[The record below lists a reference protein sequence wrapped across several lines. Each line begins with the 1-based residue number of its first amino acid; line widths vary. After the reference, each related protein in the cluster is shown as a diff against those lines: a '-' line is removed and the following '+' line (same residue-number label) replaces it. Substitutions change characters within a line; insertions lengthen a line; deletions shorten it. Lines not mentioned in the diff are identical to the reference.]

1 MIESEMQTLTERIG
15 RIENI
20 AGPVVECSGIPGVRM
35 YEVVRVGN
43 QQLIGEVIEVGEE
56 EFTAQVYEE
65 TSGVAPG
72 EPVHA
77 TRDSL
82 SVELGPGLLGSIYDG
97 IQRPLPDLREISG
110 DFMKR
115 GLSVEGLN
123 KEKKWQFT
131 PSLKAGDSVEPGD
144 IIGDVPETGIIT
156 SKILIPVGVK
166 GEIIEIV
173 KKGEYTVNETICK
186 VKDAQGDVHS
196 VMMMQRT
203 PVRVGRPFKERVG
216 MHTPLI
222 TGQRVID
229 TFMPQAKGGTGAI
242 PGGFGTGKCVLADT
256 PVLLED
262 GSLVPIRELYERLA
276 PRGVLIEDSEDE
288 TLVQLKDSLS
298 VLSFDGVRYSPHC
311 ATHIYR
317 GTTNHLVRVTTRSGR
332 QITITPIHK
341 LFRFSDD
348 AVEEVESRNLEVGDY
363 LVVPRKITFPG
374 EEVSFDAYEI
384 SLDYRAADD
393 TTLDWMVDTIK
404 GLADGT
410 TLKSI
415 AHDLDV
421 SYDVL
426 IGFWKKKNRPTL
438 RFLKKLSILAQ
449 VSPVAVGFVKKG
461 SSSSPFKIP
470 EKMTVELAEWLGLFV
485 ADGHIK
491 GRKGGIYLY
500 NKSDRILNRFAVLT
514 KSLFDL
520 EVSFGQDSSDRTPFV
535 YVRNAGLQEYL
546 HYLGIPRSK
555 KTYRVGIPATVMKS
569 RMETAVHF
577 LSGYF
582 AGDGSFSRYTV
593 GFSTASKRLYSDL
606 SYLFT
611 RLGLLYRSREKSG
624 SYVLEIDGIN
634 AVRLADLFLEH
645 GVFDYEKLNPLY
657 SYQESTAMHF
667 VGSDLIPLS
676 QNILGLMLQL
686 GVDDDGH
693 DAYRKYEGI
702 RLDNYIK
709 LGETP
714 TVGTF
719 QRMIDVLR
727 EKNSDVDGDFYDSLN
742 QLLEM
747 TDEVYFDPIK
757 KIEHFEEET
766 EVFDITVETVHNF
779 IGGLQPFTLHNTV
792 TLHQFAKW
800 ADAQVV
806 VYVGCGE
813 RGNEMTE
820 ALEEWPHLKDP
831 KSGRPLME
839 RTVLIANTSNMPVA
853 AREASIYVA
862 VTIAEYFRDQGFDVA
877 LMADS
882 TSRWAEALREISG
895 RLGQLPSEEGYPAYL
910 GSRLAQFYER
920 GGRVKTLG
928 SGDRMGSVTVCGAVS
943 PPGGDF
949 SEPVTQ
955 ATLRIVKVFWAL
967 DKDLAARRFFPAI
980 NTLTSYSLYFGT
992 LQKWQEENMGKDW
1005 PDLVKEALAI
1015 LQKDQELREIV
1026 QLVGPDALPESERA
1040 ILEAARMIKEDFLT
1054 QSALHEI
1061 DTYSPI
1067 GKTYRM
1073 LRIIINFSKKMTEA
1087 VQLGVQVRRI
1097 LELSVLDNIARM
1109 KLSPWDSYNET
1120 MDTIERKIDGEFQSM
1135 LQELSESGLLH
1146 HESAQ

>member
-1 MIESEMQTLTERIG
+1 MQTLTERIG
-15 RIENI
+15 RIESI
-20 AGPVVECSGIPGVRM
+20 AGPVVECSGIPAVRM

-65 TSGVAPG
+65 TSGIAPG

-77 TRDSL
+77 TGDSL

-97 IQRPLPDLREISG
+97 IQRPLPDLREMSG
-110 DFMKR
+110 DFITR

-131 PSLKAGDSVEPGD
+131 PSVKVGDSVEPGD

-186 VKDAQGDVHS
+186 VKDARGDVHS

-216 MHTPLI
+216 MHTPLV

-242 PGGFGTGKCVLADT
+242 PGGFGTGK
-256 PVLLED
+256 
-262 GSLVPIRELYERLA
+262 
-276 PRGVLIEDSEDE
+276 
-288 TLVQLKDSLS
+288 
-298 VLSFDGVRYSPHC
+298 
-311 ATHIYR
+311 
-317 GTTNHLVRVTTRSGR
+317 
-332 QITITPIHK
+332 
-341 LFRFSDD
+341 
-348 AVEEVESRNLEVGDY
+348 
-363 LVVPRKITFPG
+363 
-374 EEVSFDAYEI
+374 
-384 SLDYRAADD
+384 
-393 TTLDWMVDTIK
+393 
-404 GLADGT
+404 
-410 TLKSI
+410 
-415 AHDLDV
+415 
-421 SYDVL
+421 
-426 IGFWKKKNRPTL
+426 
-438 RFLKKLSILAQ
+438 
-449 VSPVAVGFVKKG
+449 
-461 SSSSPFKIP
+461 
-470 EKMTVELAEWLGLFV
+470 
-485 ADGHIK
+485 
-491 GRKGGIYLY
+491 
-500 NKSDRILNRFAVLT
+500 
-514 KSLFDL
+514 
-520 EVSFGQDSSDRTPFV
+520 
-535 YVRNAGLQEYL
+535 
-546 HYLGIPRSK
+546 
-555 KTYRVGIPATVMKS
+555 
-569 RMETAVHF
+569 
-577 LSGYF
+577 
-582 AGDGSFSRYTV
+582 
-593 GFSTASKRLYSDL
+593 
-606 SYLFT
+606 
-611 RLGLLYRSREKSG
+611 
-624 SYVLEIDGIN
+624 
-634 AVRLADLFLEH
+634 
-645 GVFDYEKLNPLY
+645 
-657 SYQESTAMHF
+657 
-667 VGSDLIPLS
+667 
-676 QNILGLMLQL
+676 
-686 GVDDDGH
+686 
-693 DAYRKYEGI
+693 
-702 RLDNYIK
+702 
-709 LGETP
+709 
-714 TVGTF
+714 
-719 QRMIDVLR
+719 
-727 EKNSDVDGDFYDSLN
+727 
-742 QLLEM
+742 
-747 TDEVYFDPIK
+747 
-757 KIEHFEEET
+757 
-766 EVFDITVETVHNF
+766 
-779 IGGLQPFTLHNTV
+779 TV

-992 LQKWQEENMGKDW
+992 LQKWQEDNMGKDW

-1073 LRIIINFSKKMTEA
+1073 LRIIIKFSKKMTEA

-1109 KLSPWDSYNET
+1109 KISPWESYSQT
-1120 MDTIERKIDGEFQSM
+1120 MDTIERKLDGEFQSL